1 MEIRGATH
9 FSHCAD
15 FRLSLN
21 RNAAV
26 AIRPRRHGDDPMAY
40 YRDIPLSK
48 PEIDAVSKLITDV
61 LKGEN
66 RLTTANMR
74 FYLRSLLQKLDESE

>member
-1 MEIRGATH
+1 
-9 FSHCAD
+9 
-15 FRLSLN
+15 
-21 RNAAV
+21 
-26 AIRPRRHGDDPMAY
+26 MAY